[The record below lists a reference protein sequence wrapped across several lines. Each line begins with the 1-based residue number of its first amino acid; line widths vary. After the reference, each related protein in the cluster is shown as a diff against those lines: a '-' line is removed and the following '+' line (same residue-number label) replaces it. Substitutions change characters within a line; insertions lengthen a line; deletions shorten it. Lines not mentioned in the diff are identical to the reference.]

1 MDCDNEEVQATK
13 RIKEKTA
20 DEMFEELGY
29 EKIVESNIKILYEKE
44 GHYWDKYISFTSDD
58 KEVTAEM
65 SSGDSETINMQEL
78 KAIYK
83 KCEELKWI

>member
-44 GHYWDKYISFTSDD
+44 GLYWDKYISFTSDD

>member
-1 MDCDNEEVQATK
+1 M
-13 RIKEKTA
+13 KEKTA

-29 EKIVESNIKILYEKE
+29 IKKQTKDYIEYSSAFYDKKITFNYNGKNIVI
-44 GHYWDKYISFTSDD
+44 DD
-58 KEVTAEM
+58 KEFWLDME
-65 SSGDSETINMQEL
+65 EL

>member
-1 MDCDNEEVQATK
+1 M
-13 RIKEKTA
+13 EKIA

-29 EKIVESNIKILYEKE
+29 TKKRTKDYVEYNSIFYDKKITYNFNGKNIVI
-44 GHYWDKYISFTSDD
+44 DD
-58 KEVTAEM
+58 KEFW
-65 SSGDSETINMQEL
+65 INMQEL

>member
-1 MDCDNEEVQATK
+1 M
-13 RIKEKTA
+13 KEKTA

-29 EKIVESNIKILYEKE
+29 IKKQTKDYIEYSSTFYDKKITFNCNGKNIVI
-44 GHYWDKYISFTSDD
+44 DD
-58 KEVTAEM
+58 KEFWI
-65 SSGDSETINMQEL
+65 DMQEL

>member
-1 MDCDNEEVQATK
+1 ME
-13 RIKEKTA
+13 EKTA

-44 GHYWDKYISFTSDD
+44 GHYWDKDINFDLDD
-58 KEVTAEM
+58 KEVTVEM
-65 SSGDSETINMQEL
+65 SSGESETIDMQEL

-83 KCEELKWI
+83 KCEELRWI

>member
-1 MDCDNEEVQATK
+1 M
-13 RIKEKTA
+13 RIIKYEKTA

-29 EKIVESNIKILYEKE
+29 TKKQTKDYIEYSSAFYDKKITFNYNGKNIVI
-44 GHYWDKYISFTSDD
+44 DD
-58 KEVTAEM
+58 KEFWLDME
-65 SSGDSETINMQEL
+65 EL